1 MKKHAFT
8 LIELLVVIAIIA
20 ILAGMLLPALNSA
33 RKKAMAVNCLSNLK
47 STGGILASY
56 SNDYNSYF
64 PPAMQG
70 DPAIIPWPTTLSSSG
85 ALKITEKKGSGKPM
99 NILVCPT
106 QKPFHYDKPSFTYG
120 IRAQQTTKGG
130 AAVGNH
136 AFRISALFTDIN
148 PNDSENCKISPSR
161 FIMLMDSV
169 LDRPGTTNDG
179 IQVSYATLFSNNSAN
194 YKLHLR
200 HSKQAN
206 VWCAGGSARAVSNGG
221 LTSDYEVDETAICN
235 RQF

>member
-85 ALKITEKKGSGKPM
+85 ALKITEKKGSGKP
-99 NILVCPT
+99 
-106 QKPFHYDKPSFTYG
+106 SFTYG

-206 VWCAGGSARAVSNGG
+206 VWCADGSARAVSNGG
-221 LTSDYEVDETAICN
+221 LTSDYEVDETAVCN